1 MVRDEA
7 VSVCLH
13 DGNRVTLRR
22 LVNWLL
28 VPVALLVVKVGQED
42 TCGALARH
50 FAEVNIERERAT
62 NVRVV
67 DERPFGR
74 VVPLDIVNEG
84 SVVLTNFEA
93 LILGLEVLAVEALH
107 IEFGINAIFRL
118 VPLFNVADEC
128 LPFGRLRTIVTITV
142 TIIIISLFVLTV
154 GPNVE
159 AVN

>member
-42 TCGALARH
+42 ACGALARY
-50 FAEVNIERERAT
+50 FAEVNIKREGAT

-67 DERPFGR
+67 EEGPFGR
-74 VVPLDIVNEG
+74 VVPLDIVDEG
-84 SVVLTNFEA
+84 SVVLTNLDA
-93 LILGLEVLAVEALH
+93 LILGLEELAVEALH
-107 IEFGINAIFRL
+107 IEFGINAILRL

-142 TIIIISLFVLTV
+142 TITIISLFVLTI

>member
-107 IEFGINAIFRL
+107 IEFGINAIFNL
-118 VPLFNVADEC
+118 AHLFNVAEEC

-142 TIIIISLFVLTV
+142 AITIISLFVLTV

>member
-1 MVRDEA
+1 
-7 VSVCLH
+7 
-13 DGNRVTLRR
+13 
-22 LVNWLL
+22 
-28 VPVALLVVKVGQED
+28 VPVALLFVKVGQED
-42 TCGALARH
+42 TCGALTRH

-74 VVPLDIVNEG
+74 VVPLDIMNEG

-93 LILGLEVLAVEALH
+93 FILGLEELAVEALH
-107 IEFGINAIFRL
+107 IEFGINAIIFL
-118 VPLFNVADEC
+118 VRLFNVADEC

-142 TIIIISLFVLTV
+142 AITIISLFVLTV

>member
-1 MVRDEA
+1 VVRDEA

-67 DERPFGR
+67 DEGPFGR
-74 VVPLDIVNEG
+74 VVPLDVVNEG

-142 TIIIISLFVLTV
+142 AITIISLFVLTV